1 MSDSKF
7 PFEKLMTAALDEL
20 PTDIKSLMICTWKS
34 AEDKVL
40 KTAQGLR
47 PDLKIDVIHY
57 GANRGLNEYENH
69 DAGMLFGTYTSNP
82 TDSDMLSKIIFGS
95 GPDAKEDRDSF
106 RNQASYA
113 ENIQAIHRVRPVNG
127 NKTLIIV
134 GREWIPGLPDAQ
146 IIRDMRPG
154 QQEAKQEAMRR
165 AMRFFEKYGFINRS
179 MLWMLGIWS
188 SAENKQG
195 YARKTYEVCSRN
207 SELCKAQYFCLINNI
222 LLDKSTAS
230 PKVQIIGNR
239 NYYTEI
245 IEDIRK
251 NYPNAPELFTTQ
263 TEKGNEAK
271 GLGSVFRASLF
282 FNSIGLENN
291 FQPEKWRQVDVVLPK
306 DDNPDYLEEIPE
318 ELQISELKAYA
329 IPRYN

>member
-1 MSDSKF
+1 
-7 PFEKLMTAALDEL
+7 LTAALDEL
-20 PTDIKSLMICTWKS
+20 PADTKSLMICTWKS
-34 AEDKVL
+34 AEQKVL

-47 PDLKIDVIHY
+47 PDMKIDVIHY

-69 DAGMLFGTYTSNP
+69 DAGMLFGTYTGNP

-95 GPDAKEDRDSF
+95 GPDAQEDRDSF
-106 RNQASYA
+106 RNRASYA

-127 NKTLIIV
+127 NKTLVIV

-154 QQEAKQEAMRR
+154 QQEAKQEALNR
-165 AMRFFEKYGFINRS
+165 AMRFYEKHGFIYRHI
-179 MLWMLGIWS
+179 LWMLGIWS
-188 SAENKQG
+188 TAEDKQG
-195 YARKTYEVCSRN
+195 YARQFYEVCSRN
-207 SELCKAQYFCLINNI
+207 SELCKVQYFCLIKNI
-222 LLDKSTAS
+222 LLDKSTVT

-239 NYYTEI
+239 DYYTEI
-245 IEDIRK
+245 IEEIHK
-251 NYPNAPELFTTQ
+251 KYPKAPELFTTQ

-282 FNSIGLENN
+282 FNSIGSGNTFN
-291 FQPEKWRQVDVVLPK
+291 PEKWHQVDVVLPEG
-306 DDNPDYLEEIPE
+306 DNPDYLEEIPE
-318 ELQISELKAYA
+318 ELQVSELEAYA